1 MFEPPAEK
9 ATNVDKTQLRSYF
22 DMDSNVEYVNLGPYL
37 DSSFLE
43 YQYYVTEN
51 ELHTLTQKEKNQ
63 LGTHFILNQI
73 LTICKMSKRKKCFYY
88 QRVED
93 YAIES
98 LLIDRIF
105 KVLPS
110 RIIYG
115 DVSFEEFLIEQREFE
130 AYSPIDTSKI
140 SWKKFKTF
148 LKKNNLTM
156 IEKKFTR
163 DINVKLSLL
172 H

>member
-1 MFEPPAEK
+1 MSKSAININKPK
-9 ATNVDKTQLRSYF
+9 LRSYF
-22 DMDSNVEYVNLGPYL
+22 DMENNVEYVNLSPYL
-37 DSSFLE
+37 DNSFLE

-51 ELHTLTQKEKNQ
+51 DLHTLSQKEKNQ

-73 LTICKMSKRKKCFYY
+73 FTICQMSKRKKCFYY
-88 QRVED
+88 ELNEE
-93 YAIES
+93 YAIEKV
-98 LLIDRIF
+98 LIERVF

-110 RIIYG
+110 KIIYN
-115 DVSFEEFLIEQREFE
+115 DTSFEEFIVEQREYQ
-130 AYSPIDTSKI
+130 AYTPIDTSKI
-140 SWKKFKTF
+140 SWKKFKAF

-156 IEKKFTR
+156 IERKFIK

>member
-1 MFEPPAEK
+1 MLNSPSNK
-9 ATNVDKTQLRSYF
+9 ATNLTKPKLRSYF

-37 DSSFLE
+37 DSSFQE

-51 ELHTLTQKEKNQ
+51 ELHTLKQKEKNQ
-63 LGTHFILNQI
+63 LGTHFILDQI
-73 LTICKMSKRKKCFYY
+73 LIICKMSKRKKCFYY
-88 QRVED
+88 ELNDDYTVEK
-93 YAIES
+93 
-98 LLIDRIF
+98 LLVERIF

-110 RIIYG
+110 KIIYN
-115 DVSFEEFLIEQREFE
+115 DISFEEFIIEQREYE
-130 AYSPIDTSKI
+130 AYTPIDTSMI
-140 SWKKFKTF
+140 SWKKFKQF

-156 IEKKFTR
+156 IEKKFTK

>member
-1 MFEPPAEK
+1 MLDSSSKK
-9 ATNVDKTQLRSYF
+9 ATNIDKPKLRSYF
-22 DMDSNVEYVNLGPYL
+22 DIENNVEYVNLGPYL
-37 DSSFLE
+37 DSSFQE

-51 ELHTLTQKEKNQ
+51 ELHALKQKEKNQ

-73 LTICKMSKRKKCFYY
+73 LIICRMSKRKKCFYY
-88 QRVED
+88 ELNED
-93 YAIES
+93 YAIER
-98 LLIDRIF
+98 LLIERIF

-110 RIIYG
+110 KIIYD
-115 DVSFEEFLIEQREFE
+115 DVSFEEFIIEQREFQ
-130 AYSPIDTSKI
+130 AYTPIDTSKI
-140 SWKKFKTF
+140 TWKRFKQF

-156 IEKKFTR
+156 IEKKFTH

>member
-1 MFEPPAEK
+1 MFDSP
-9 ATNVDKTQLRSYF
+9 TNLNQPKLRSYF
-22 DMDSNVEYVNLGPYL
+22 DIENNVEYINLGPYL
-37 DSSFLE
+37 DDSFRA

-51 ELHTLTQKEKNQ
+51 ELHNISQKEKNQ

-73 LTICKMSKRKKCFYY
+73 LIVCQMSKRKKCFYY
-88 QRVED
+88 SVNED
-93 YAIES
+93 YAIEKT
-98 LLIDRIF
+98 LVERIF

-110 RIIYG
+110 KIIYG
-115 DVSFEEFLIEQREFE
+115 DVDFEEFIREQREFQ
-130 AYSPIDTSKI
+130 AYIPIDTSKI
-140 SWKKFKTF
+140 SWKKFKEF

-156 IEKKFTR
+156 IEKKFTH

>member
-1 MFEPPAEK
+1 MLDSP
-9 ATNVDKTQLRSYF
+9 TNLNQPKLRSYF
-22 DMDSNVEYVNLGPYL
+22 DIENNVEYINLGPYL
-37 DSSFLE
+37 DDSFRS

-51 ELHTLTQKEKNQ
+51 ELHNISQKEKNQ

-73 LTICKMSKRKKCFYY
+73 LIICQMSKRKKCFYY
-88 QRVED
+88 ELKEE
-93 YAIES
+93 YTIEKV
-98 LLIDRIF
+98 LIERIF

-110 RIIYG
+110 KIIYG
-115 DVSFEEFLIEQREFE
+115 EVDFEEFIQEQREFQ
-130 AYSPIDTSKI
+130 AYTPIDTSKI
-140 SWKKFKTF
+140 SWKKFKEF

-156 IEKKFTR
+156 IENKFTK

>member
-1 MFEPPAEK
+1 MLDSP
-9 ATNVDKTQLRSYF
+9 TNLNKPKLRSYF
-22 DMDSNVEYVNLGPYL
+22 DMDANVEYVNLGPYL
-37 DSSFLE
+37 DSSFQE

-51 ELHTLTQKEKNQ
+51 ELHTLKKKEKNQ

-73 LTICKMSKRKKCFYY
+73 LIICKMSKRKKCFYY
-88 QRVED
+88 EVNDEYTVEK
-93 YAIES
+93 
-98 LLIDRIF
+98 LLVERIF

-110 RIIYG
+110 KIIYD
-115 DVSFEEFLIEQREFE
+115 DVSFEEFIIEQREYQ
-130 AYSPIDTSKI
+130 AYTPIDTSMI
-140 SWKKFKTF
+140 SWKKFKQF

-156 IEKKFTR
+156 IEKKFTH